1 MLRFLGCMIL
11 GLAAFIGYLLFA
23 LLIDW
28 SKFRDVGL
36 SDLKDLWDISIGKE

>member
-1 MLRFLGCMIL
+1 MFRFLSCMIF
-11 GLAAFIGYLLFA
+11 GLAVFIAYVLYA

-28 SKFRDVGL
+28 GKFRNIGL

>member
-1 MLRFLGCMIL
+1 MFRFLSVMIL
-11 GLAAFIGYLLFA
+11 GLVVFIVYLLFA

-28 SKFRDVGL
+28 SKFRNIGL